1 MAYDPIL
8 EALNPKG
15 KKESKP
21 GVINDYDEAYSGA
34 EADNEI

>member
-8 EALNPKG
+8 EALEPSN

-21 GVINDYDEAYSGA
+21 GVINDDSEVFLWC
-34 EADNEI
+34 